1 MSTELQEL
9 GGRLVGHWT
18 TEATHP
24 QVPGT
29 VITGWGR
36 FEWLDGEEF
45 LIFRF
50 HYDHPE
56 FPDAISILGDTDGL
70 RMHYFDARGVHR
82 LFELTVTDDGWTVAM
97 DRHSPA
103 GSFASDDA
111 PFAQRMTYTLEHQDQ
126 TIAGKGQLSHDD
138 VHWEDDLEITFRRT
152 S

>member
-1 MSTELQEL
+1 MSTELHEL

-24 QVPGT
+24 QVPVRSSRG
-29 VITGWGR
+29 GAGS
-36 FEWLDGEEF
+36 EWLDGEEF

-50 HYDHPE
+50 QLHHHPE
-56 FPDAISILGDTDGL
+56 FPDVISILGDTDGL
-70 RMHYFDARGVHR
+70 RMHYFDARRAPVVRVDRDRQRVDRRDGPTLAGR
-82 LFELTVTDDGWTVAM
+82 LVRIRRRALRE
-97 DRHSPA
+97 
-103 GSFASDDA
+103 
-111 PFAQRMTYTLEHQDQ
+111 RMTYTLEHQDQ